1 MIRSILFKL
10 SFKLRFIRNIWFF
23 SFYQWNLFSSSFLLD
38 PYFLR
43 ILSLDTFWSRLTKSW
58 FLFIK
63 MYSLSICW
71 SFLNARILY
80 RHYDYM
86 VISKLVPCILLDF
99 TWIEPPILFTILLQ
113 MLKPRPVPYLFRL
126 LLWSSFPKSK
136 KSFSRSSSAM
146 PIPVSFIV
154 ILYLT

>member
-1 MIRSILFKL
+1 
-10 SFKLRFIRNIWFF
+10 
-23 SFYQWNLFSSSFLLD
+23 
-38 PYFLR
+38 
-43 ILSLDTFWSRLTKSW
+43 
-58 FLFIK
+58 
-63 MYSLSICW
+63 
-71 SFLNARILY
+71 
-80 RHYDYM
+80 M

-136 KSFSRSSSAM
+136 KSLSRSSSAM

-154 ILYLT
+154 ILYLTYSASLSFRFSLSSLICFDYYGESVGEVSLTFWISITSIIILMVPRLLENFNAFEIKLFKI

>member
-1 MIRSILFKL
+1 
-10 SFKLRFIRNIWFF
+10 
-23 SFYQWNLFSSSFLLD
+23 
-38 PYFLR
+38 
-43 ILSLDTFWSRLTKSW
+43 
-58 FLFIK
+58 

-71 SFLNARILY
+71 SFLNAMILY

-136 KSFSRSSSAM
+136 KSLSRSSSAM

-154 ILYLT
+154 ILYLTYSASLSFRFSLSSLIYFDYYGESVADVSLTFWISMTSIFILMVPRLLENFNAFEIKLFKI